1 MEILLVAADTR
12 STEAELFD
20 RLLTEKCVGVETVH
34 SYARA
39 IESLARHRH
48 RIVVLAHID
57 GHGELR
63 TAEAIRIMKEIV
75 PDVLIIAVSEELP
88 IEDERELR
96 EAGLYYYLTRPL
108 DES

>member
-1 MEILLVAADTR
+1 
-12 STEAELFD
+12 
-20 RLLTEKCVGVETVH
+20 
-34 SYARA
+34 
-39 IESLARHRH
+39 
-48 RIVVLAHID
+48 VVLANID

-108 DES
+108 DESELQDLLTGAIAKQVQKRGTP